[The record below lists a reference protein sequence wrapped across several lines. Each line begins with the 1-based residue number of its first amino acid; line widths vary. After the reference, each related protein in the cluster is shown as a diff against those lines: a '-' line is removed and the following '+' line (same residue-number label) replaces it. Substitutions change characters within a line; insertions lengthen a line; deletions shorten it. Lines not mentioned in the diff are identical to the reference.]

1 MGRGVPFVVEI
12 ILTAV
17 VCCWDLC
24 DHWTRWVWQRELC
37 GSLSKQ
43 GSANTGLFWGRST
56 KSRVIEF
63 SKALRRATLGRQGS
77 QCCHGTEILARG
89 VGPGGPSPHPTP
101 PHPSEVG
108 ACCCAHCLGVGS
120 SLLQPVSGFQI
131 PKQKLWLIHSLSIT
145 KHPQYM

>member
-43 GSANTGLFWGRST
+43 GSANTGRFWGRST

-63 SKALRRATLGRQGS
+63 SKALRRATLRRQG
-77 QCCHGTEILARG
+77 
-89 VGPGGPSPHPTP
+89 PSAVMGQKYLQGEWALEDHPPTP
-101 PHPSEVG
+101 PHPTPARWGLAAVPT
-108 ACCCAHCLGVGS
+108 V
-120 SLLQPVSGFQI
+120 
-131 PKQKLWLIHSLSIT
+131 
-145 KHPQYM
+145 